1 MRKAVFWGFLGTLAE
16 PASQDG
22 GPMDPGQYR
31 VYPDAAA
38 TLALCAYKGFQNY
51 LLAEGFPHITGLLP
65 KLYLEGFFRN
75 RVVSGRV
82 ELAGSYGEG
91 MYRRAELAAH
101 FPGMIWMVSGDPK
114 ELAGAKAAGWRTI
127 QVHGKDEGADFA
139 CPTLTAVWHLL

>member
-1 MRKAVFWGFLGTLAE
+1 MGVPGYLG
-16 PASQDG
+16 
-22 GPMDPGQYR
+22 R
-31 VYPDAAA
+31 
-38 TLALCAYKGFQNY
+38 AYFSSRRPNGSWSVP
-51 LLAEGFPHITGLLP
+51 GFPHITGLLP

-114 ELAGAKAAGWRTI
+114 ELAGAKAAGWHTI
-127 QVHGKDEGADFA
+127 QVHRRDGQADFT
-139 CPTLTAVWHLL
+139 CSTLTDVWRLL